1 MTIGVNYWLFSKKI
15 EWSNKNQGYEKR
27 EEAYLTFINTT
38 FKIIQESKIEDKSI
52 EKGDYDNRLISM
64 LEDFRVNVVLFSTV
78 EVMNAWKKAKI
89 IGGRGNN
96 FENLEVIENLIIA
109 MRKELGVPSKKIKS
123 GDILELLLDHES
135 YNNFMKYVKNK
146 NSKPNL

>member
-1 MTIGVNYWLFSKKI
+1 MW
-15 EWSNKNQGYEKR
+15 
-27 EEAYLTFINTT
+27 
-38 FKIIQESKIEDKSI
+38 
-52 EKGDYDNRLISM
+52 RLIQR
-64 LEDFRVNVVLFSTV
+64 LLV
-78 EVMNAWKKAKI
+78 